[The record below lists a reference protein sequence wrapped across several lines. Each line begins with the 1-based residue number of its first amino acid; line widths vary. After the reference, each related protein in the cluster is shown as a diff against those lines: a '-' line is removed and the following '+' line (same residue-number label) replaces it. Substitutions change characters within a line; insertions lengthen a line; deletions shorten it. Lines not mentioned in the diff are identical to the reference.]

1 LVQAKAREERVTID
15 RRRLLALAGASAT
28 APLLPRAANAQANWP
43 NRFVRLI
50 VPFPPGGGTDAIARV
65 MSAKLSAMWGHQLV
79 VENRGGANTN
89 IGSEIVARAEPD
101 GYTLFLMASGHAAS
115 AGLYSKLPYDAVK
128 DFTMISMV
136 ASNPF
141 VLAASPKFPGKT
153 VNDLVR
159 MAQAEPGRINYG
171 TGGVGTGMHLA
182 SLLFQNRAGIRM
194 NHVPYKGGNA
204 APVALLAGE
213 IPLIFNT
220 PSGVET
226 HVRSGRIRVL
236 AITTRNRFAL
246 WPDTPTIAETVLPD
260 FDVRGWYAVA
270 APRGLPAARVKKLN
284 QVVRESLKRPDIGG
298 KLTELG
304 AEVNPTSPEE
314 AQRFLASEV
323 ARWVKLIRDEKIPQQ
338 D

>member
-1 LVQAKAREERVTID
+1 MARLKLTV
-15 RRRLLALAGASAT
+15 LFLAGTLAAPALGAQTGT
-28 APLLPRAANAQANWP
+28 AAPAWP
-43 NRFVRLI
+43 TKPIRMIHGFI
-50 VPFPPGGGTDAIARV
+50 PGGAVDITARLVAAGMTDALGQQVIVDGRPGA
-65 MSAKLSAMWGHQLV
+65 
-79 VENRGGANTN
+79 GGTVGAA
-89 IGSEIVARAEPD
+89 IVARGEPD

-115 AGLYSKLPYDAVK
+115 AGLYRKLPYDAVR

-136 ASNPF
+136 AGNPF
-141 VLAASPKFPGKT
+141 VLAATMNFPART
-153 VNDLVR
+153 VSDLVR
-159 MAQAEPGRINYG
+159 MAKAEPGKINYG

-204 APVALLAGE
+204 APMALLSGE

-226 HVRSGRIRVL
+226 HVRSKRMRVL

-246 WPDTPTIAETVLPD
+246 WPDAPTIAETAVPG
-260 FDVRGWYAVA
+260 FDVKGWYAVA
-270 APRGLPAARVKKLN
+270 APKNLPAARVKQLN
-284 QVVRESLKRPDIGG
+284 QTVREALKRPDIGG

-304 AEVNPTSPEE
+304 AEVTPTSPEE

-323 ARWVKLIRDEKIPQQ
+323 ARWGKLIRDEKIPPQN
-338 D
+338 

>member
-1 LVQAKAREERVTID
+1 MRNWRWAGMALGAALVASAAQAQT
-15 RRRLLALAGASAT
+15 GASGEWPVRPVRMIHGFISGGAVDIT
-28 APLLPRAANAQANWP
+28 ARLVAAGMTDQLGQQ
-43 NRFVRLI
+43 VI
-50 VPFPPGGGTDAIARV
+50 VDGRPGAGGTV
-65 MSAKLSAMWGHQLV
+65 
-79 VENRGGANTN
+79 GAA
-89 IGSEIVARAEPD
+89 IVARAEPD

-115 AGLYSKLPYDAVK
+115 AGLYGKLPYDAVK
-128 DFTMISMV
+128 DFTMVSMV

-141 VLAASPKFPGKT
+141 VLAVSPKFPGKT

-159 MAQAEPGRINYG
+159 MAKAEPGKINYG

-194 NHVPYKGGNA
+194 NHIPYKGGNA

-226 HVRSGRIRVL
+226 HVRGGRMRVL
-236 AITTRNRFAL
+236 AITTKDRFAL
-246 WPDTPTIAETVLPD
+246 WPDAPTLAETVLPG

-270 APRGLPAARVKKLN
+270 APRGLPAARVKRLN
-284 QVVRESLKRPDIGG
+284 QVVREALKRPDIGG
-298 KLTELG
+298 KLRELG
-304 AEVNPTSPEE
+304 AEVAPTSPEE
-314 AQRFLASEV
+314 AQKFLASEV
-323 ARWVKLIRDEKIPQQ
+323 ARWVKLIRDEKIPPQ

>member
-1 LVQAKAREERVTID
+1 M
-15 RRRLLALAGASAT
+15 RRTGWTALALVAGLAAT
-28 APLLPRAANAQANWP
+28 VAHAQTGSEAAWPTRPMRMIHGFISGGAVDITARLVAAGMTDLLRQQ
-43 NRFVRLI
+43 VI
-50 VPFPPGGGTDAIARV
+50 VDGRPGAGGTV
-65 MSAKLSAMWGHQLV
+65 
-79 VENRGGANTN
+79 GAA
-89 IGSEIVARAEPD
+89 IVARAEPD

-115 AGLYSKLPYDAVK
+115 AGLYGKLPYDAVK

-159 MAQAEPGRINYG
+159 MAKAEPGKINYG

-226 HVRSGRIRVL
+226 HVRSGRMRVL
-236 AITTRNRFAL
+236 AITTRNRFGL
-246 WPDTPTIAETVLPD
+246 WPDVPTIAETVLPG

-284 QVVRESLKRPDIGG
+284 QVVRESLKRPEIGG

-323 ARWVKLIRDEKIPQQ
+323 ARWVKLIREEKIPQQ

>member
-1 LVQAKAREERVTID
+1 MKSTRTLFAALLCGALSAPPLHAAQGPADWPSRPVRMIHGFISGGAVDITARLVAAGMTD
-15 RRRLLALAGASAT
+15 LLGQQVIVDGRPGAGGTVGAS
-28 APLLPRAANAQANWP
+28 
-43 NRFVRLI
+43 
-50 VPFPPGGGTDAIARV
+50 
-65 MSAKLSAMWGHQLV
+65 
-79 VENRGGANTN
+79 
-89 IGSEIVARAEPD
+89 IVARAEPD
-101 GYTLFLMASGHAAS
+101 GYTVFLMASGHAAS
-115 AGLYSKLPYDAVK
+115 AGLYRRLPYDAVK

-141 VLAASPKFPGKT
+141 VLAASPKFPAKSPG
-153 VNDLVR
+153 DLVR
-159 MAQAEPGRINYG
+159 MAKSEPGRINYG

-204 APVALLAGE
+204 APTALLSGE

-226 HVRSGRIRVL
+226 HVRSGRMRVL

-246 WPDTPTIAETVLPD
+246 WPDAPTLAETVLPE

-270 APRGLPAARVKKLN
+270 APKGLPAARVKRLN
-284 QVVRESLKRPDIGG
+284 HVVRESLKRPDIGG

-304 AEVNPTSPEE
+304 AEVRATSPEE

-323 ARWVKLIRDEKIPQQ
+323 ARWVKLIRDEKIPPQ

>member
-1 LVQAKAREERVTID
+1 MRSRKLAG
-15 RRRLLALAGASAT
+15 LFLCGALAAT
-28 APLLPRAANAQANWP
+28 ALHAQPAADSAWP
-43 NRFVRLI
+43 TRPVRMLHGFI
-50 VPFPPGGGTDAIARV
+50 PGGAVDITARLVAAGMTDQLGQQVIVDGRPGAGGTV
-65 MSAKLSAMWGHQLV
+65 
-79 VENRGGANTN
+79 GA
-89 IGSEIVARAEPD
+89 GIVARAEPD

-115 AGLYSKLPYDAVK
+115 AGLYGKLPYDAVK

-136 ASNPF
+136 AGNPF
-141 VLAASPKFPGKT
+141 VLAASPKFPAKS

-159 MAQAEPGRINYG
+159 MAKAEPGKINYG

-204 APVALLAGE
+204 APIALLAGE

-226 HVRSGRIRVL
+226 HVRSGRMRVL
-236 AITTRNRFAL
+236 AITTRNRFSL
-246 WPDTPTIAETVLPD
+246 WPDAPTIAETVLPD

-270 APRGLPAARVKKLN
+270 APKGLPAARVRRLN
-284 QVVRESLKRPDIGG
+284 QVVRESLKRPDVGG

-304 AEVNPTSPEE
+304 AEVTPTSPEE

-323 ARWVKLIRDEKIPQQ
+323 ARWVKLIRDEKIPPQ

>member
-1 LVQAKAREERVTID
+1 MNKAARIGAF
-15 RRRLLALAGASAT
+15 LFCALGAAE
-28 APLLPRAANAQANWP
+28 LQAQAPADSWP
-43 NRFVRLI
+43 SRPVRMLHGFISGGAVDITARLVAVGMTDQLGQQVI
-50 VPFPPGGGTDAIARV
+50 VDGRPGAGGTV
-65 MSAKLSAMWGHQLV
+65 
-79 VENRGGANTN
+79 GAA
-89 IGSEIVARAEPD
+89 IVARGEPD

-115 AGLYSKLPYDAVK
+115 AGLYSKLPYDAVR
-128 DFTMISMV
+128 DFAMISMV
-136 ASNPF
+136 AGNPF
-141 VLAASPKFPGKT
+141 VLAVSPKFPAKS

-159 MAQAEPGRINYG
+159 MAKAEPGKINYG

-182 SLLFQNRAGIRM
+182 SLLFQTRAGIRM

-204 APVALLAGE
+204 APVALLSGE

-226 HVRSGRIRVL
+226 HVRSGRMRVL

-246 WPDTPTIAETVLPD
+246 WPDAPTIAETALPD

-270 APRGLPAARVKKLN
+270 APKGLPAARVKRLN
-284 QVVRESLKRPDIGG
+284 QVVREALKRPDIGG
-298 KLTELG
+298 KLVELG
-304 AEVNPTSPEE
+304 AEVTPTTPEE

-323 ARWVKLIRDEKIPQQ
+323 TRWVKLIRDEKIPPQ

>member
-1 LVQAKAREERVTID
+1 MRNWRWAGMVLGAALV
-15 RRRLLALAGASAT
+15 ASA
-28 APLLPRAANAQANWP
+28 AQAQTGAGGEWP
-43 NRFVRLI
+43 ARPVRMIHGFISGGAVDITARLVAAGMTDQLGQQVI
-50 VPFPPGGGTDAIARV
+50 VDGRPGAGGTV
-65 MSAKLSAMWGHQLV
+65 
-79 VENRGGANTN
+79 GAA
-89 IGSEIVARAEPD
+89 IVARGEPD

-115 AGLYSKLPYDAVK
+115 AGLYGKLPYDAVK
-128 DFTMISMV
+128 DFTMVSMV

-141 VLAASPKFPGKT
+141 VLAVSPKFPGKT

-159 MAQAEPGRINYG
+159 MAKAEPGKINYG

-226 HVRSGRIRVL
+226 HVRGGRMRVL
-236 AITTRNRFAL
+236 AITTKNRFAL
-246 WPDTPTIAETVLPD
+246 WPDAPTLAETVLPG

-270 APRGLPAARVKKLN
+270 APRGLPAARVKRLN
-284 QVVRESLKRPDIGG
+284 QGVREALERPDIGG
-298 KLTELG
+298 KLRELG
-304 AEVNPTSPEE
+304 AEVAPTSPDE
-314 AQRFLASEV
+314 AQHFLASEV
-323 ARWVKLIRDEKIPQQ
+323 ARWVKLIRDEKISPQ

>member
-1 LVQAKAREERVTID
+1 MV
-15 RRRLLALAGASAT
+15 LAAGLAAT
-28 APLLPRAANAQANWP
+28 ASHAQTGDAAWPARPMRMIHGFISGGAVDITARLVAAGMTDLLRQQ
-43 NRFVRLI
+43 VI
-50 VPFPPGGGTDAIARV
+50 VDGRPGAGGTV
-65 MSAKLSAMWGHQLV
+65 
-79 VENRGGANTN
+79 GAA
-89 IGSEIVARAEPD
+89 IVARAEPD

-115 AGLYSKLPYDAVK
+115 AGLYGKLPYDAVK

-141 VLAASPKFPGKT
+141 VLAASPRFPGKT

-159 MAQAEPGRINYG
+159 MAKAEPGKINYG

-226 HVRSGRIRVL
+226 HVRSGRMRVL
-236 AITTRNRFAL
+236 AITTKSRFGL
-246 WPDTPTIAETVLPD
+246 WPDAPTIAETVLPG

-270 APRGLPAARVKKLN
+270 APKGLPAARLKRLN
-284 QVVRESLKRPDIGG
+284 HVVRESLKRPEIGG

-323 ARWVKLIRDEKIPQQ
+323 ARWVKLIQRPLSWRP
-338 D
+338 

>member
-1 LVQAKAREERVTID
+1 MRNLRWAGMA
-15 RRRLLALAGASAT
+15 LGAALAAT
-28 APLLPRAANAQANWP
+28 AAQAQTGTDREWP
-43 NRFVRLI
+43 TRPVRMIHGFISGGAVDITARLVAAGMTEQLGQQVI
-50 VPFPPGGGTDAIARV
+50 VDGRPGAGGTV
-65 MSAKLSAMWGHQLV
+65 
-79 VENRGGANTN
+79 GAA
-89 IGSEIVARAEPD
+89 IVARGEPD

-115 AGLYSKLPYDAVK
+115 AGLYGKLPYDAVK

-141 VLAASPKFPGKT
+141 VLAVSPKFPGKT

-159 MAQAEPGRINYG
+159 MAKAEPGKINYG

-226 HVRSGRIRVL
+226 HVRSGRMRVL
-236 AITTRNRFAL
+236 AITTSSRFGL
-246 WPDTPTIAETVLPD
+246 WPDAPTIAEAVLPG

-270 APRGLPAARVKKLN
+270 APKGLSAAKVKRLN
-284 QVVRESLKRPDIGG
+284 QAVRESLKRPDIGG

-304 AEVNPTSPEE
+304 AEVAPTSPEE